1 MEGLLLYN
9 QQANRKTGHDGY
21 ANVIVE
27 TQLLYLL
34 PASERVIQKVVGAL
48 KKNAVIQKVIQKSG
62 YILFGLT

>member
-1 MEGLLLYN
+1 MEGLLRYN
-9 QQANRKTGHDGY
+9 RQANKKVEHGGY

-34 PASERVIQKVVGAL
+34 PAFEPAIQKVVDAL
-48 KKNAVIQKVIQKSG
+48 KKNAVIQKAIQKSG